1 MESYTHLAEAVHHG
15 AVQRIR
21 PKMMTVMTILVSLM
35 PLLWATG
42 TGSDVMRRI
51 AAPMVGG
58 VLTSFLGELLVY
70 PSIYFVWRALELRRG
85 PLFPEVEAPHPGAAE
100 PGRI

>member
-1 MESYTHLAEAVHHG
+1 MTTWAQLAEAVEHG

-21 PKMMTVMTILVSLM
+21 PKMMTVTTTFMALLPI
-35 PLLWATG
+35 LWATG

-58 VLTSFLGELLVY
+58 VVTSFIGELLAY
-70 PSIYFVWRALELRRG
+70 PAIYFVWRSIGLEKVDKR
-85 PLFPEVEAPHPGAAE
+85 LF
-100 PGRI
+100 